1 MGGYGALKWAFRK
14 PHQFSAAASLS
25 GVMDIEGL
33 GERGEVQ
40 FLDYP
45 LILASRLLLDL
56 RMIFSGC
63 LKIAGAMEK

>member
-1 MGGYGALKWAFRK
+1 
-14 PHQFSAAASLS
+14 
-25 GVMDIEGL
+25 MDVEGL
-33 GERGEVQ
+33 GGRGEVQ

-45 LILASRLLLDL
+45 LIFGMRLLLDL